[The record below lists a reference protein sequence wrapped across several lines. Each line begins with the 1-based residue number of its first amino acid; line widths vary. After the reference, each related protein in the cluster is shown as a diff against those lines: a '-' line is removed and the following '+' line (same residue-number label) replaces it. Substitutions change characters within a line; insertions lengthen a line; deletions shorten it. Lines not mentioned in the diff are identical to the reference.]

1 MAKKLHYTI
10 KCLLNQHH
18 NKYSQDTMCIE
29 SYEEFHLLV
38 RDGLKDKAESY
49 EEFHLLARDGL
60 KDRVVYAISIS
71 IGVLIQSQL
80 QK

>member
-1 MAKKLHYTI
+1 
-10 KCLLNQHH
+10 
-18 NKYSQDTMCIE
+18 MCIE

-38 RDGLKDKAESY
+38 RDGLKDRAESY